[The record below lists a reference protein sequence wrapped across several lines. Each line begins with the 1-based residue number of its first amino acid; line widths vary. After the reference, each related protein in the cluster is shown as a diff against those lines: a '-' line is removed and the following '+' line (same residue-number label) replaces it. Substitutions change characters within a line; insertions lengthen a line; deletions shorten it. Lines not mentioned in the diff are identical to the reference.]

1 MAKTEST
8 MLALG
13 TQAPDFSLKSTD
25 GSIVTLADFKDAK
38 ALLVIFM
45 CNHCPYVV
53 HLRSAFTEFANEY
66 QAKGLAIVGINSND
80 VENYP
85 ADSFDKMVEEKAAA
99 GYPFPYLF
107 DEAQAVA
114 KAYQAAC
121 TPDFFL
127 FDAEQKLAYRGQWD
141 ASRPRNDLPVTGKD
155 MRTAVDAVLAG
166 KAPQAE
172 QIPSMGCNIK
182 WKPGNEPDYYG

>member
-107 DEAQAVA
+107 DETQAVA

>member
-25 GSIVTLADFKDAK
+25 GSIVTLTDFKDAK

-107 DEAQAVA
+107 DETQAVA